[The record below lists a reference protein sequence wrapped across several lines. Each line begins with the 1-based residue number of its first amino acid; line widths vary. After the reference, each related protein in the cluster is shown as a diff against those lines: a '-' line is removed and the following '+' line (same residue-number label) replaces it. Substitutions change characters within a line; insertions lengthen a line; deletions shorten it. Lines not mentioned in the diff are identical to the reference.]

1 MPEGFLSIL
10 TLLTTCNI
18 YAFKAPT
25 LTSPDPLLYATVN
38 TSETITMTEPAQN
51 GEPHLK
57 RRLGLWVTTITGVGV
72 ILGSGIYVLVG
83 VAAGEAGNAVWISF
97 LIAAAVAGLTGLSY
111 ARLSKLRPKD
121 APEFQFVG
129 MAFRPSL
136 AFLAG
141 WLILWA
147 VVISSSAVALGFA
160 GYLSYLVGTPVIPVA
175 IGLVLACSIVV
186 FMGIGESALLAGILT
201 FVEVAG
207 LVFIVVIGVPHFG
220 EVNIMEMPMGVTGTI
235 GAASL
240 VFFAYLGFEGM
251 ANLSEE
257 MKNPQKDLP
266 RAIMLALGISTLLYI
281 LVSLAAISV
290 VDWEALGNS
299 DAPLALVASQ
309 VLGGRAGTTL
319 TLVALFSTAN
329 TVLLLLLGASRAMW
343 AMSCAGALPTVF
355 CVLGEE
361 RRTPWLAIIVV
372 GVFASLFTLFG
383 DISDV
388 AEFTNF
394 ATLLAFAGVN
404 AAALKIFNRDSALA
418 GFKRLS
424 LNVFLPALGLVTA
437 VLLAINTGW
446 RAAAFGGI
454 LIAVGLAVYFISG
467 AVMRRRLK

>member
-1 MPEGFLSIL
+1 
-10 TLLTTCNI
+10 
-18 YAFKAPT
+18 
-25 LTSPDPLLYATVN
+25 
-38 TSETITMTEPAQN
+38 MTEPLQLA
-51 GEPHLK
+51 EPQLK
-57 RRLGLWVTTITGVGV
+57 RRLGLWVTVITGVGV

-97 LIAAAVAGLTGLSY
+97 LVAAAVAGLTGLSY
-111 ARLSKLRPKD
+111 ARLSKLKPKD

-160 GYLSYLVGTPVIPVA
+160 GYLSYLAGTPVIPVA

-186 FMGIGESALLAGILT
+186 FLGIGESALLAGILT
-201 FVEVAG
+201 FIEVAG
-207 LVFIVVIGVPHFG
+207 LVFIVVVGVPHFG
-220 EVNIMEMPMGVTGTI
+220 EVNIMEMPMGVVGTV

-257 MKNPQKDLP
+257 MRNPEKDLP
-266 RAIMLALGISTLLYI
+266 RAILLALGISTLLYI
-281 LVSLAAISV
+281 LVALAAVSV
-290 VDWEALGNS
+290 VDWQALGQS
-299 DAPLALVASQ
+299 DAPLALVAAQ
-309 VLGGRAGTTL
+309 VLGDRAGTTL

-343 AMSCAGALPTVF
+343 AMSCAGALPGVF
-355 CVLGEE
+355 CVIGKE

-372 GVFASLFTLFG
+372 AFFASLFTVFE
-383 DISDV
+383 DIGQV

-404 AAALKIFNRDSALA
+404 AAAIKIFSRESTLS
-418 GFKRLS
+418 GFKR
-424 LNVFLPALGLVTA
+424 VFLDVIMPALGLVTA

-446 RAAAFGGI
+446 RAASFGGI
-454 LIAVGLAVYFISG
+454 LIAVGLVIYLLSG
-467 AVMRRRLK
+467 AIMRKTITHG

>member
-1 MPEGFLSIL
+1 
-10 TLLTTCNI
+10 
-18 YAFKAPT
+18 
-25 LTSPDPLLYATVN
+25 
-38 TSETITMTEPAQN
+38 MTEPLQLA
-51 GEPHLK
+51 EPQLK
-57 RRLGLWVTTITGVGV
+57 RRLGLWVTTLTGVGV

-83 VAAGEAGNAVWISF
+83 VAAGRAGNAVWLSF

-111 ARLSKLRPKD
+111 ARLSKLRPKN

-147 VVISSSAVALGFA
+147 VVISASAVALGFA
-160 GYLSYLVGTPVIPVA
+160 GYLSYLLGTPVVPAA
-175 IGLVLACSIVV
+175 IGLVLVSSIVV

-201 FVEVAG
+201 FIEVAG
-207 LVFIVVIGVPHFG
+207 LVFIVAVGVPHFG
-220 EVNIMEMPMGVTGTI
+220 EVNIMEMPMGVVGTI

-257 MKNPQKDLP
+257 MKNPQRDLP

-281 LVSLAAISV
+281 LVSLAAVSV
-290 VDWEALGNS
+290 VDWRALGQS
-299 DAPLALVASQ
+299 DAPLALVAAQ
-309 VLGGRAGTTL
+309 VLGSNAGLTL

-343 AMSCAGALPTVF
+343 AMSCAGALPGIF
-355 CVLGEE
+355 CVIGKE
-361 RRTPWLAIIVV
+361 RRTPWLAIVVV
-372 GVFASLFTLFG
+372 GFFAGLFTLFR
-383 DISDV
+383 DIGDV

-404 AAALKIFNRDSALA
+404 AAAIRIFHRESNLS
-418 GFKRLS
+418 GFRR
-424 LNVFLPALGLVTA
+424 VFLDIFMPALGLVTA

-446 RAAAFGGI
+446 RAASFGGI
-454 LIAVGLAVYFISG
+454 LIAVGLIVYLVSG
-467 AVMRRRLK
+467 AIMRRSLK

>member
-1 MPEGFLSIL
+1 
-10 TLLTTCNI
+10 
-18 YAFKAPT
+18 
-25 LTSPDPLLYATVN
+25 
-38 TSETITMTEPAQN
+38 MTEPLQLA
-51 GEPHLK
+51 EPQLK
-57 RRLGLWVTTITGVGV
+57 RRLGLWVTTLTGVGV

-83 VAAGEAGNAVWISF
+83 VAAGEAGNAVWLSF

-111 ARLSKLRPKD
+111 ARLSKLRAKD

-129 MAFRPSL
+129 MAFKPSL

-160 GYLSYLVGTPVIPVA
+160 GYLSYLLGTPVVPAA
-175 IGLVLACSIVV
+175 IGLVLASSIIV
-186 FMGIGESALLAGILT
+186 FLGIGESALLAGILT
-201 FVEVAG
+201 FIEVAG
-207 LVFIVVIGVPHFG
+207 LVFIVAIGAPHFG
-220 EVNIMEMPMGVTGTI
+220 EVNIMEMPMGVAGTI

-257 MKNPQKDLP
+257 MKNPERDLP

-281 LVSLAAISV
+281 LVSLAAVSV
-290 VDWEALGNS
+290 LDWQTLGQS
-299 DAPLALVASQ
+299 DAPLALVAAR
-309 VLGGRAGTTL
+309 VLGSNAGLTL

-329 TVLLLLLGASRAMW
+329 TVLLLLLAASRAMW
-343 AMSCAGALPTVF
+343 AMSCAGALPRVF
-355 CVLGEE
+355 CVIGEE

-372 GVFASLFTLFG
+372 GFFASLFTVFD
-383 DISDV
+383 DISEV

-404 AAALKIFNRDSALA
+404 AAALKIFDRESSLS
-418 GFKRLS
+418 GFRRI
-424 LNVFLPALGLVTA
+424 FLDIIMPALGLVTA

-446 RAAAFGGI
+446 RAASFGGI
-454 LIAVGLAVYFISG
+454 LIAVGLLVYLVSG
-467 AVMRRRLK
+467 AILRRVLR

>member
-1 MPEGFLSIL
+1 
-10 TLLTTCNI
+10 
-18 YAFKAPT
+18 
-25 LTSPDPLLYATVN
+25 
-38 TSETITMTEPAQN
+38 MTEPLQLA
-51 GEPHLK
+51 EPKLK
-57 RRLGLWVTTITGVGV
+57 RRLGLWVTTLTGVGV

-83 VAAGEAGNAVWISF
+83 VAAGEAGNAVWLSF

-129 MAFRPSL
+129 MAFKPWL

-141 WLILWA
+141 WMILWA
-147 VVISSSAVALGFA
+147 VVISASAVALGFA
-160 GYLSYLVGTPVIPVA
+160 GYLSYLLGTPVIPAA
-175 IGLVLACSIVV
+175 IGLVLASSIVV
-186 FMGIGESALLAGILT
+186 FLGIGESALLAGILT

-207 LVFIVVIGVPHFG
+207 LVFIVVIGAPHFG
-220 EVNIMEMPMGVTGTI
+220 EVNIMEMPMGVVGTI
-235 GAASL
+235 GVASL

-257 MKNPQKDLP
+257 MKNPEKDLP
-266 RAIMLALGISTLLYI
+266 RAILLALGISTLLYI

-290 VDWEALGNS
+290 VDWRTLGQS
-299 DAPLALVASQ
+299 DAPLALVAGQ
-309 VLGGRAGTTL
+309 VLGSNAGLTL

-343 AMSCAGALPTVF
+343 AMSCAGALPGIF
-355 CVLGEE
+355 CVIGEE

-372 GVFASLFTLFG
+372 GFFASLFTVFE
-383 DISDV
+383 DIGDV

-404 AAALKIFNRDSALA
+404 AAALKIFNRESTLS
-418 GFKRLS
+418 GFRR
-424 LNVFLPALGLVTA
+424 VFLDIVMPALGLVTA

-446 RAAAFGGI
+446 RAASFGGI
-454 LIAVGLAVYFISG
+454 LIAVGLIVYLVSG
-467 AVMRRRLK
+467 AIMRRSLK